1 MTLVDVVV
9 DGTIRVDVIVVVA
22 AVDVVVEVLVDI

>member
-9 DGTIRVDVIVVVA
+9 DGTISVDVIVVVA
-22 AVDVVVEVLVDI
+22 AVDVVVEVLVDM